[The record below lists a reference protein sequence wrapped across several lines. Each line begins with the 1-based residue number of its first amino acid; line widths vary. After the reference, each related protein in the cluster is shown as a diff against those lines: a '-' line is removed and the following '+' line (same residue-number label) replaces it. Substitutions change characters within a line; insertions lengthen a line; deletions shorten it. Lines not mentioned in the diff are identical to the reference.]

1 MSSRRFGLPK
11 PPAATPNTDAFV
23 MLPLTGLPAS
33 TPDQAAYQKALYEKA
48 FAEAQ
53 AVVQPS
59 LLDRDLL
66 GVWN

>member
-1 MSSRRFGLPK
+1 MSSRHLNRFTLRPV
-11 PPAATPNTDAFV
+11 APNQDAFV
-23 MLPLTGLPAS
+23 MTPLSGLPAS
-33 TPDQAAYQKALYEKA
+33 TPDQAAYQKALYEWA

>member
-1 MSSRRFGLPK
+1 
-11 PPAATPNTDAFV
+11 
-23 MLPLTGLPAS
+23 MLPVAVLPAV
-33 TPDQAAYQKALYEKA
+33 PANQRAWQLALYEWA

-59 LLDRDLL
+59 LLERDLL